1 MCNYI
6 EEEITLSERAWTILE
21 HMAEQQGMTLN
32 EVVNKILREQLD
44 KLDAIEAANS
54 SQTVERDD
62 GTEEDK
68 QENP

>member
-1 MCNYI
+1 MCNYV
-6 EEEITLSERAWTILE
+6 EEEITLSEQAWTILE
-21 HMAEQQGMTLN
+21 HMAEQQGMTLD

-44 KLDAIEAANS
+44 RLDAIETANS